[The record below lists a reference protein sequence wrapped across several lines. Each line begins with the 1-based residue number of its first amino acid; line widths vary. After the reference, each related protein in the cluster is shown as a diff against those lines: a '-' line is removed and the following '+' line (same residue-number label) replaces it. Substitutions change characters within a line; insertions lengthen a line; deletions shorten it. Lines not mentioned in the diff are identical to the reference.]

1 MDFLITADRR
11 FGCLK
16 YIWFSQ
22 VIDQAWGEDIW
33 VIDQKRKVKMTGYWP
48 SWTRSVKNGF
58 IFSYCFM
65 ENCSC
70 GTQWVLPNEKDS
82 AILTARIA
90 NHSAVFGTYLYSNCY
105 PALISVNLQCLCS
118 VVYFHNVILQTCF
131 VESRNLSRNW
141 KKNPLYDNRFPNV
154 IDPLHKWCL
163 NLNNNTWY
171 ILSLTFM

>member
-1 MDFLITADRR
+1 MRWR
-11 FGCLK
+11 YG
-16 YIWFSQ
+16 
-22 VIDQAWGEDIW
+22 W

-131 VESRNLSRNW
+131 VESRNLPRNW
-141 KKNPLYDNRFPNV
+141 KKV
-154 IDPLHKWCL
+154 
-163 NLNNNTWY
+163 
-171 ILSLTFM
+171 LSLTIVSPMLFCESERLMIYITSRLLGISQHAPWVYYAAKRIQNAV